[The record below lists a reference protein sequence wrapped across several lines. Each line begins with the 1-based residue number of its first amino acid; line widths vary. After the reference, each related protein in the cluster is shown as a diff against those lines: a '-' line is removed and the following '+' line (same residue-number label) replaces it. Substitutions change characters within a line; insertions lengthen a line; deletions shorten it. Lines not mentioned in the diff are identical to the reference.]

1 MKVIF
6 LGTPYFAVKC
16 LESIFASGHRVV
28 AVVTQPDKV
37 NGRHHKISINPV
49 KEFALANNIPLYQ
62 FANISREGEEIL
74 RAYNADI
81 MVTAAY
87 GQILRQNIIDI
98 CPHGIINVHASLL
111 PEYRGS
117 SPVQWAILDG
127 KKTLGVTIMQ
137 TELSVDTGDMI
148 ISDKIELYEENTEEA
163 LAKLAEVGARL
174 IVKALDC
181 IENGTAVFT
190 KQDHSKATHCR
201 MLKKE
206 DGVLSFDKTAE
217 QVVDFVRGM
226 NPWPGAY
233 FNSEN
238 GIIKVLKARVA
249 DRRGEAGTILE
260 ASGKTGLIIACKD
273 YAVEL
278 LRIKPENGKEM
289 DAKAYLLGK
298 KLTMGYKIGE

>member
-1 MKVIF
+1 MRVIF

-16 LESIFASGHRVV
+16 LESIFASEHKVV

-49 KEFALANNIPLYQ
+49 KEFALANNIPLHQ
-62 FANISREGEEIL
+62 FANISKEGEEIL
-74 RAYNADI
+74 RAYDADI

-87 GQILRQNIIDI
+87 GQILRQNILDI

-174 IVKALDC
+174 IVKTLDG

-190 KQDHSKATHCR
+190 KQDHSKATLCR

-206 DGVLSFDKTAE
+206 DGLLSFDKTAE

-238 GIIKVLKARVA
+238 GIIKVLKARVV
-249 DRRGEAGTILE
+249 DRQGEVGTILE
-260 ASGKTGLIIACKD
+260 ASGKKGLIIACRD

-278 LRIKPENGKEM
+278 LRIKPENCKEM

-298 KLTMGYKIGE
+298 KLTMGYKISE